1 MSNTTDYQDLLTRIQ
16 AIPDKKIKPLYIP
29 IKEYNQEAENV
40 YHWAME
46 DKDLLV
52 ARGLDPLI
60 IDELLTATGASRYAE
75 AEWFKERFGKKEA
88 EKQWIAQSPEG
99 YLLRDDLIDE
109 LEFAFFEDHRLMKRV
124 EAIKDGTGD
133 EDMIQDLANIVGVG
147 KANIKL
153 LQATNFDV
161 TLLDKAEELSDTLP
175 GILAA
180 ANGDK
185 AENSAT
191 KKIRDKA
198 YTYLKIRVDEVRRYG
213 KFVFRDNKER
223 QFAYLQ
229 HYRNKH
235 SR

>member
-1 MSNTTDYQDLLTRIQ
+1 MSNTTDYQDLLPKFQ

-29 IKEYNQEAENV
+29 INVYNQEAENV

-52 ARGLDPLI
+52 SRGLDPLI
-60 IDELLTATGASRYAE
+60 IDELLTATGASRHAE
-75 AEWFKERFGKKEA
+75 GEWFKERFGKKEA

-99 YLLRDDLIDE
+99 YLLRDELCDE
-109 LEFAFFEDHRLMKRV
+109 FEFAFFEDHRLMKRV

-185 AENSAT
+185 AEDSAT
-191 KKIRDKA
+191 KKIRDQA

-213 KFVFRDNKER
+213 KFVFRNNKER
-223 QFAYLQ
+223 LVGYLQ